1 VNLEVEIAE
10 LKLQNPVMA
19 ASGTFGYGVE
29 YEPIV
34 DIQKLGAIVCKGTT
48 LEEREGNPQPRIW
61 ETPSGILNS
70 VGLENPG
77 VEEVIKVKAPI
88 WETWRVPVIV
98 NIAGND
104 PGEYALLASKLDG
117 VKGVSGVEVNLS
129 CPNVEG
135 ITDSGENPELA
146 FDITR
151 KVRKSTSLPLIV
163 KLGYSSQVSEV
174 ASACEEAGAD
184 ALTVM
189 NSIKGMAIDVERR
202 KPALG
207 NITGGL
213 SGPAVRPI
221 AIHSVYQVA
230 QAVGIPVIGCGGIS
244 SGEDA
249 IEFILAGATAVQ
261 VGAATLSHPRAMVN
275 IIRELE
281 EFCLKENISSLKK
294 ITGLAQT

>member
-19 ASGTFGYGVE
+19 ASGTFGYGAE
-29 YEPIV
+29 YASIV

-77 VEEVIKVKAPI
+77 VEEVIRTMSPI
-88 WETWRVPVIV
+88 WETWQVPVIV
-98 NIAGND
+98 NIAGNN
-104 PGEYALLASKLDG
+104 PGEYALLASRLDG
-117 VKGVSGVEVNLS
+117 VKGVSGIEVNLS

-135 ITDSGENPELA
+135 IMDSGENPGLA
-146 FDITR
+146 FDIISR
-151 KVRKSTSLPLIV
+151 VRKSTSFPV
-163 KLGYSSQVSEV
+163 VAKLGYSSHVSEV
-174 ASACEEAGAD
+174 ACACEEAGAD

-189 NSIKGMAIDVERR
+189 NSIKGMAIDIKRG

-207 NITGGL
+207 NVTGGL
-213 SGPAVRPI
+213 SGPAIKPI
-221 AIHSVYQVA
+221 ALYLVYQVA
-230 QAVGIPVIGCGGIS
+230 KAVSIPVIGCGGIS

-249 IEFILAGATAVQ
+249 LEFMLAGARAIQ
-261 VGAATLSHPRAMVN
+261 VGAATLSHPQATVN
-275 IIRELE
+275 IIHELE
-281 EFCLKENISSLKK
+281 EFCLKENISSLRE
-294 ITGLAQT
+294 IIGLAQT

>member
-19 ASGTFGYGVE
+19 ASGTFGYGAE

-88 WETWRVPVIV
+88 WETWQVPVIV

-104 PGEYALLASKLDG
+104 PEEYVLLASKLDG
-117 VKGVSGVEVNLS
+117 VKGVSGIEVNLS

-135 ITDSGENPELA
+135 ITDSGENPEVA

-163 KLGYSSQVSEV
+163 KLSYSSHVSEV

-189 NSIKGMAIDVERR
+189 NSIKGMAIDIKRR
-202 KPALG
+202 RPALG

-213 SGPAVRPI
+213 SGPAIRPI
-221 AIHSVYQVA
+221 AIHSVYQA
-230 QAVGIPVIGCGGIS
+230 AKAVSIPVIGCGGIF

-249 IEFILAGATAVQ
+249 LEFMLAGATAVQ
-261 VGAATLSHPRAMVN
+261 VGAATLSHPRATVN
-275 IIRELE
+275 IIHELE
-281 EFCLKENISSLKK
+281 EFCLKENTSLKE
-294 ITGLAQT
+294 IIGLAQI

>member
-1 VNLEVEIAE
+1 MKLEVEIAE
-10 LKLQNPVMA
+10 LKLPNPVMA

-29 YEPIV
+29 YASIV

-88 WETWRVPVIV
+88 WETWQVPVIV

-104 PGEYALLASKLDG
+104 PGEYALLASRLDG
-117 VKGVSGVEVNLS
+117 VKGISGIEVNLS

-135 ITDSGENPELA
+135 VMDSGENPGLA
-146 FDITR
+146 FDIISR
-151 KVRKSTSLPLIV
+151 VRKSTSFPV
-163 KLGYSSQVSEV
+163 VAKLGYSSHVSEV
-174 ASACEEAGAD
+174 ARACEEAGAD

-189 NSIKGMAIDVERR
+189 NSIKGMAIDIKRR
-202 KPALG
+202 RPALG

-213 SGPAVRPI
+213 SGPAIRPI
-221 AIHSVYQVA
+221 AIHSVYQVVK
-230 QAVGIPVIGCGGIS
+230 AVSIPVVGCGGIS

-249 IEFILAGATAVQ
+249 LEFMLAGATAIQ
-261 VGAATLSHPRAMVN
+261 VGAATLSRPRATVN
-275 IIRELE
+275 IIHELE
-281 EFCLKENISSLKK
+281 AFCLKENISYLKE
-294 ITGLAQT
+294 IIGLAQI

>member
-1 VNLEVEIAE
+1 MNLEVEIAE
-10 LKLQNPVMA
+10 LKLPNPVMA

-29 YEPIV
+29 YVSIV

-77 VEEVIKVKAPI
+77 VEEIIKVKAPI
-88 WETWRVPVIV
+88 WETWQVPVIV

-104 PGEYALLASKLDG
+104 PEEYVLLASKLDG
-117 VKGVSGVEVNLS
+117 VKGVSGIEVNLS

-135 ITDSGENPELA
+135 IIDLGENPKVA

-151 KVRKSTSLPLIV
+151 KMRKSTSLPLIV

-174 ASACEEAGAD
+174 ARACEEAGAD

-189 NSIKGMAIDVERR
+189 NSIKGMAIDIKRR
-202 KPALG
+202 RPALG

-213 SGPAVRPI
+213 SGPAIRPI
-221 AIHSVYQVA
+221 AIHSVYQA
-230 QAVGIPVIGCGGIS
+230 AKAVSIPVIGCGGIS

-249 IEFILAGATAVQ
+249 LEFMLAGATAVQ
-261 VGAATLSHPRAMVN
+261 VGAATLSQPQAMVN
-275 IIRELE
+275 IIHELE
-281 EFCLKENISSLKK
+281 GFCVKENISSLRE
-294 ITGLAQT
+294 IIGLAQT